1 MAKLM
6 EIMGHFPFEPDEKRP
21 MLIRKEDYSTALYP
35 PNNAFTS
42 DNTFTLITTD
52 TFMLGIYELG
62 PGGVFAPL
70 DIHPG
75 DESYYIL
82 DGPVLQRSGN
92 GQFAY
97 LETGEGLWMPEGAWH
112 CCHNFSDHKAR
123 ILYFITPKAWSES
136 IPPAVI
142 PTEEETKFYK
152 GPNNANLPDMREH
165 IQDISRQGCTDDIG
179 HFPVDPE
186 GPRKTGAVYAVRD
199 FEKLN
204 NIHGTKHPMLMRFI
218 TSNDYGHFGEF
229 ILPAGGYGPRCSD
242 PDSHKGDGALYC
254 VEGPVTVNLTGQQ
267 ESFVVEEGNCFF
279 LPAGT
284 EYQLVNFEGKPVKM
298 IFAVTEL

>member
-1 MAKLM
+1 MAKLFD
-6 EIMGHFPFEPDEKRP
+6 IMGKFPFAPDDKKP
-21 MLIRKEDYSTALYP
+21 MLIRKQDYSTALYP
-35 PNNAFTS
+35 PDNAFTS
-42 DNTFTLITTD
+42 DNTFTMITTD

-82 DGPVLQRSGN
+82 NGPVVQRSGN

-97 LETGEGLWMPEGAWH
+97 LETGEGLFMPEGAWH
-112 CCHNFSDHKAR
+112 CCHNFSDQKAR

-152 GPNNANLPDMREH
+152 GPNNDNLPDMRDK

-179 HFPVDPE
+179 CWPVDPTE
-186 GPRKTGAVYAVRD
+186 ARKTGAV
-199 FEKLN
+199 
-204 NIHGTKHPMLMRFI
+204 
-218 TSNDYGHFGEF
+218 
-229 ILPAGGYGPRCSD
+229 
-242 PDSHKGDGALYC
+242 
-254 VEGPVTVNLTGQQ
+254 
-267 ESFVVEEGNCFF
+267 
-279 LPAGT
+279 
-284 EYQLVNFEGKPVKM
+284 
-298 IFAVTEL
+298 